1 MVFGQL
7 EEGSDGNAVAGGT
20 EAVVVLAVTF
30 LLVIGGIETA
40 EAVEIGAAG
49 FAQGIGKGEADAEPV
64 SVIGR
69 EVFAGCFNALGDE
82 FDVPLLVSA
91 RGGH

>member
-7 EEGSDGNAVAGGT
+7 EEGSDVNAVTGGT

-40 EAVEIGAAG
+40 EAVEIGAARLSY
-49 FAQGIGKGEADAEPV
+49 GISKGEADAEPIA
-64 SVIGR
+64 VIGR
-69 EVFAGCFNALGDE
+69 EVDAGDLNALGDE
-82 FDVPLLVSA
+82 FDISLKVSA
-91 RGGH
+91 RSGH

>member
-20 EAVVVLAVTF
+20 EAVVVLAVAF
-30 LLVIGGIETA
+30 LLVVGGIEAT

-49 FAQGIGKGEADAEPV
+49 LSQDISKSEADSEPV
-64 SVIGR
+64 CVK
-69 EVFAGCFNALGDE
+69 
-82 FDVPLLVSA
+82 
-91 RGGH
+91 